1 MKIYNIEEGYGSRE
15 LGFNLILD
23 FLRYIGASYQFMF
36 FIMAVV
42 MQILVYN
49 IIKRYNYSVW
59 ISVFIYYCIS
69 PFYIATF
76 NGMRQ
81 YLAIAVFIVALK
93 YIEQKKIFKYIML
106 VSSLITVLG
115 LAFVV
120 GILYHYF
127 QGQLM
132 GELKKEAVYISR
144 GVESTGTD
152 YLKKLNDEDS
162 RITYVDESGKVI
174 YDNEANV
181 ESMDNHGHRK
191 EIREAEINGEGADE
205 RMSSTLSEKTMY
217 YAVRLENGNVLRV
230 SSNQASVWMLL
241 LQLLPPFAAV
251 LILMLLL
258 SGVFA
263 SRLSGKV
270 VEPLNGLDLEHPDE
284 NDAYDEVQPLLSKIG
299 RQSRQ
304 IRLQLEAAR
313 RQQKEFSIITE
324 NMQEGLLVIDRYTM
338 VLSVNS
344 SVGKLLKVKEIKTGE
359 SVYLLN
365 RSEEFRGVVGQVLEG
380 KHENKIL
387 RLDGSEI
394 QVIANPVTRE
404 NKTEGAVILLVD
416 VTEKVEREQ
425 LRREFSANVSHE
437 LKTPLTSISGFAEI
451 MQDGFVKDEDVKV
464 FAGRIYKEA
473 QRLIR
478 LVGDVIRISR
488 LDEGGLPYQWEK
500 LDLYSLTHDI
510 FSTLHEAAE
519 KQEVHMYMEGG
530 STVLDTVSTIM
541 EEVLYNV
548 CDNAVKYNRRGG
560 EVFVRLKDGEDAV
573 RVNVRDTGIGIP
585 KEDQERIFERFY
597 RVDKS
602 HSKEIGG
609 TGLGLSIVKHGVKTL
624 NGRLWLNSEPG
635 QGTEIIME
643 FPKHHMEEEAAE

>member
-1 MKIYNIEEGYGSRE
+1 
-15 LGFNLILD
+15 
-23 FLRYIGASYQFMF
+23 
-36 FIMAVV
+36 
-42 MQILVYN
+42 
-49 IIKRYNYSVW
+49 
-59 ISVFIYYCIS
+59 
-69 PFYIATF
+69 
-76 NGMRQ
+76 
-81 YLAIAVFIVALK
+81 
-93 YIEQKKIFKYIML
+93 ML

-437 LKTPLTSISGFAEI
+437 LKTPLTSISGIAEI
-451 MQDGFVKDEDVKV
+451 IRNGIVKPEDIPH
-464 FAGRIYKEA
+464 FAGKIYDES
-473 QRLIR
+473 QRLIT
-478 LVGDVIRISR
+478 LIGDIIKLSR
-488 LDEGGLPYQWEK
+488 LDENQVPMERETVDMLEMARNVVQQLSSVARKSGVTLVANG
-500 LDLYSLTHDI
+500 THG
-510 FSTLHEAAE
+510 
-519 KQEVHMYMEGG
+519 QVQGVRQ
-530 STVLDTVSTIM
+530 VLGEMV
-541 EEVLYNV
+541 YNL
-548 CDNAVKYNRRGG
+548 CENAVKYNRAGG
-560 EVFVRLKDGEDAV
+560 
-573 RVNVRDTGIGIP
+573 RVWVDVQQVADHVVLRVKDTGIGIP
-585 KEDQERIFERFY
+585 AAEQGRIFERFY

-602 HSKEIGG
+602 HSKAVGG
-609 TGLGLSIVKHGVKTL
+609 TGLGLSIVKHGAALHHATISVS
-624 NGRLWLNSEPG
+624 SEPE
-635 QGTEIIME
+635 QGTEITLT
-643 FPKHHMEEEAAE
+643 FPAA

>member
-1 MKIYNIEEGYGSRE
+1 
-15 LGFNLILD
+15 
-23 FLRYIGASYQFMF
+23 
-36 FIMAVV
+36 
-42 MQILVYN
+42 
-49 IIKRYNYSVW
+49 
-59 ISVFIYYCIS
+59 
-69 PFYIATF
+69 
-76 NGMRQ
+76 
-81 YLAIAVFIVALK
+81 
-93 YIEQKKIFKYIML
+93 ML

-132 GELKKEAVYISR
+132 DELKKEAVYISR
-144 GVESTGTD
+144 GVESAGTD
-152 YLKKLNDEDS
+152 YLQQLNAEDS

-241 LQLLPPFAAV
+241 LQLLPPFVAV

-270 VEPLNGLDLEHPDE
+270 VEPLNELDLEHPEE

-344 SVGKLLKVKEIKTGE
+344 SVGRLLKVKEVKTGE

-365 RSEEFRGVVGQVLEG
+365 RSEEFRDVVGQVLEG
-380 KHENKIL
+380 KHEDKVL
-387 RLDGSEI
+387 RLDGSDI

-530 STVLDTVSTIM
+530 STVLDTVPMIM

-548 CDNAVKYNRRGG
+548 CDNAVKYNHRGG
-560 EVFVRLKDGEDAV
+560 EVFVRLKDEGDAV

-602 HSKEIGG
+602 HSREIGG

-643 FPKHHMEEEAAE
+643 FPKHHMEKEAAE

>member
-1 MKIYNIEEGYGSRE
+1 
-15 LGFNLILD
+15 
-23 FLRYIGASYQFMF
+23 
-36 FIMAVV
+36 
-42 MQILVYN
+42 
-49 IIKRYNYSVW
+49 
-59 ISVFIYYCIS
+59 
-69 PFYIATF
+69 
-76 NGMRQ
+76 
-81 YLAIAVFIVALK
+81 
-93 YIEQKKIFKYIML
+93 ML

-132 GELKKEAVYISR
+132 DELKKEAVYISR
-144 GVESTGTD
+144 GVESAGVD
-152 YLKKLNDEDS
+152 YLQQLNDEDS

-241 LQLLPPFAAV
+241 LQLLPPLITV
-251 LILMLLL
+251 LILMLIL

-263 SRLSGKV
+263 SRLSRKV

-344 SVGKLLKVKEIKTGE
+344 SVGRLLKVKEIKTGE

-365 RSEEFRGVVGQVLEG
+365 RSEEFRDVVCQVLEG

-530 STVLDTVSTIM
+530 GTVLDTVPTIM

-643 FPKHHMEEEAAE
+643 FPKHHMEKEAAE

>member
-1 MKIYNIEEGYGSRE
+1 MS
-15 LGFNLILD
+15 
-23 FLRYIGASYQFMF
+23 
-36 FIMAVV
+36 
-42 MQILVYN
+42 
-49 IIKRYNYSVW
+49 
-59 ISVFIYYCIS
+59 
-69 PFYIATF
+69 
-76 NGMRQ
+76 
-81 YLAIAVFIVALK
+81 
-93 YIEQKKIFKYIML
+93 KKIFKYIML
-106 VSSLITVLG
+106 VSSLITILG

-132 GELKKEAVYISR
+132 SELKKEAVYISR
-144 GVESTGTD
+144 GVESAGTD
-152 YLKKLNDEDS
+152 YLQQLNDENS

-241 LQLLPPFAAV
+241 LQLLPPFVAV

-270 VEPLNGLDLEHPDE
+270 VEPLNELDLEHPEE
-284 NDAYDEVQPLLSKIG
+284 NDAYDEVQPLLSKIA

-344 SVGKLLKVKEIKTGE
+344 SVGRLLKVKEIKTGE

-365 RSEEFRGVVGQVLEG
+365 RSEEFRDVVGQVLEG
-380 KHENKIL
+380 KHEDKVL
-387 RLDGSEI
+387 CLDGSDI

-530 STVLDTVSTIM
+530 STVLDTVPMIM

-573 RVNVRDTGIGIP
+573 CVNVRDTGIGIP

-602 HSKEIGG
+602 HSREIGG

-643 FPKHHMEEEAAE
+643 FPKHHMEKEAAE

>member
-1 MKIYNIEEGYGSRE
+1 MS
-15 LGFNLILD
+15 
-23 FLRYIGASYQFMF
+23 
-36 FIMAVV
+36 
-42 MQILVYN
+42 
-49 IIKRYNYSVW
+49 
-59 ISVFIYYCIS
+59 
-69 PFYIATF
+69 
-76 NGMRQ
+76 
-81 YLAIAVFIVALK
+81 
-93 YIEQKKIFKYIML
+93 KKIFKYIML

-132 GELKKEAVYISR
+132 DELKKEAVYISR
-144 GVESTGTD
+144 GVESAGVD
-152 YLKKLNDEDS
+152 YLQQLNAEDS

-241 LQLLPPFAAV
+241 LQLLPPFVTV

-380 KHENKIL
+380 NHENKIL

-530 STVLDTVSTIM
+530 STVLDTVPTIM

-560 EVFVRLKDGEDAV
+560 EVFVRLKDGEDTV
-573 RVNVRDTGIGIP
+573 HVNVRDTGIGIP

-643 FPKHHMEEEAAE
+643 FPKHHMENKEAAE

>member
-1 MKIYNIEEGYGSRE
+1 MS
-15 LGFNLILD
+15 
-23 FLRYIGASYQFMF
+23 
-36 FIMAVV
+36 
-42 MQILVYN
+42 
-49 IIKRYNYSVW
+49 
-59 ISVFIYYCIS
+59 
-69 PFYIATF
+69 
-76 NGMRQ
+76 
-81 YLAIAVFIVALK
+81 
-93 YIEQKKIFKYIML
+93 KKIFKYIML

-132 GELKKEAVYISR
+132 DELKKEAVYISR
-144 GVESTGTD
+144 GVESAGVD
-152 YLKKLNDEDS
+152 YLQQLNDEDS

-241 LQLLPPFAAV
+241 LQLLPPFVAV

-270 VEPLNGLDLEHPDE
+270 VEPLNGLDLEHPEE

-365 RSEEFRGVVGQVLEG
+365 RSEEFRDVVCQVLDG
-380 KHENKIL
+380 KHEDKVL

-530 STVLDTVSTIM
+530 STVLDTVPMIM

-548 CDNAVKYNRRGG
+548 CDNAVKYNHRGG

-602 HSKEIGG
+602 HSRDIGG

-643 FPKHHMEEEAAE
+643 FPKHHMEKEAAE

>member
-1 MKIYNIEEGYGSRE
+1 
-15 LGFNLILD
+15 
-23 FLRYIGASYQFMF
+23 
-36 FIMAVV
+36 
-42 MQILVYN
+42 
-49 IIKRYNYSVW
+49 
-59 ISVFIYYCIS
+59 
-69 PFYIATF
+69 
-76 NGMRQ
+76 
-81 YLAIAVFIVALK
+81 
-93 YIEQKKIFKYIML
+93 ML

-205 RMSSTLSEKTMY
+205 RISSTLSEKTMY

-241 LQLLPPFAAV
+241 LQLLPPFVAV

-270 VEPLNGLDLEHPDE
+270 VEPLNGLDLEHPEE

-344 SVGKLLKVKEIKTGE
+344 SVGRLLKVKEIKTGE

-365 RSEEFRGVVGQVLEG
+365 RSEEFRDVVCQVLDG
-380 KHENKIL
+380 KHEDKVL

-416 VTEKVEREQ
+416 VTEKVGREQ

-530 STVLDTVSTIM
+530 STVLDTIPMIM

-548 CDNAVKYNRRGG
+548 CDNAVKYNHRGG

>member
-1 MKIYNIEEGYGSRE
+1 MI
-15 LGFNLILD
+15 IL
-23 FLRYIGASYQFMF
+23 S
-36 FIMAVV
+36 
-42 MQILVYN
+42 
-49 IIKRYNYSVW
+49 
-59 ISVFIYYCIS
+59 
-69 PFYIATF
+69 
-76 NGMRQ
+76 
-81 YLAIAVFIVALK
+81 
-93 YIEQKKIFKYIML
+93 KKIFKYIML
-106 VSSLITVLG
+106 VSFMVTVLG
-115 LAFVV
+115 LAFVI
-120 GILYHYF
+120 GILSHSF
-127 QGQLM
+127 QHQLM
-132 GELKKEAVYISR
+132 NELKKEAVYISR
-144 GVESTGTD
+144 GVEAAGTD
-152 YLKKLNDEDS
+152 YLEQLNNIDS
-162 RITYVDESGKVI
+162 RVTYVDESGKVL
-174 YDNEANV
+174 YDNEADV
-181 ESMDNHGHRK
+181 ESMGNHGHRK
-191 EIREAEINGEGADE
+191 EIREAELNGEGEDE
-205 RMSSTLSEKTMY
+205 RMSSTLSEKTIY
-217 YAVRLENGNVLRV
+217 YAIRLDNGNVLRV
-230 SSNQASVWMLL
+230 SGTQDSALALVWQLVPSLL
-241 LQLLPPFAAV
+241 GVLF
-251 LILMLLL
+251 LILVL
-258 SGVFA
+258 SAVFA
-263 SRLSGKV
+263 SRLSGRV
-270 VEPLNGLDLEHPDE
+270 VEPLNNLDLEHPE
-284 NDAYDEVQPLLSKIG
+284 EINVYEEVEPLISKIY
-299 RQSRQ
+299 RQNRQ

-344 SVGKLLKVKEIKTGE
+344 SVGKLLKVNEVRTGE

-365 RSEEFRGVVGQVLEG
+365 RSEEFRGVVEQVLEG
-380 KHENKIL
+380 NHEDKIL
-387 RLDGSEI
+387 RLDGSDI

-488 LDEGGLPYQWEK
+488 LDEGGLPYQWEE
-500 LDLYSLTHDI
+500 LDLYSMVHDI
-510 FSTLHEAAE
+510 FSTLHEAAG

-530 STVLDTVSTIM
+530 STVLETVPTIM

-548 CDNAVKYNRRGG
+548 CDNAIKYNHQSG
-560 EVFVRLKDGEDAV
+560 EVFVRLKDEGDVV

-643 FPKHHMEEEAAE
+643 FPKHHMENKEAAE

>member
-1 MKIYNIEEGYGSRE
+1 MS
-15 LGFNLILD
+15 
-23 FLRYIGASYQFMF
+23 
-36 FIMAVV
+36 
-42 MQILVYN
+42 
-49 IIKRYNYSVW
+49 
-59 ISVFIYYCIS
+59 
-69 PFYIATF
+69 
-76 NGMRQ
+76 
-81 YLAIAVFIVALK
+81 
-93 YIEQKKIFKYIML
+93 KKIFKYIML

-205 RMSSTLSEKTMY
+205 RISSTLSEKTMY

-241 LQLLPPFAAV
+241 LQLLPPFVAV

-270 VEPLNGLDLEHPDE
+270 VEPLNGLDLEHPEE

-344 SVGKLLKVKEIKTGE
+344 SVGRLLKVKEIKTGE

-365 RSEEFRGVVGQVLEG
+365 RSEEFRDVVCQVLDG
-380 KHENKIL
+380 KHEDKVL

-530 STVLDTVSTIM
+530 STVLDTIPMIM

-548 CDNAVKYNRRGG
+548 CDNAVKYNHRGG

-643 FPKHHMEEEAAE
+643 FSKHHMEKEAAE